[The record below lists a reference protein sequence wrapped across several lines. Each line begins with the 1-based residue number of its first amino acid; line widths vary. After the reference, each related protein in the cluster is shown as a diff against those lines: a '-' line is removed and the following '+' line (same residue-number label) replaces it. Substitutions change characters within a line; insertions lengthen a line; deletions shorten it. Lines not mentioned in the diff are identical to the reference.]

1 VGAVALALAFA
12 FSWDAQPPPR
22 VWCVGDSITH
32 FYAPVLATRE
42 PRWTVLDLGRGGE
55 RSDRGL
61 VRLAGLLAANPAPDV
76 VVIAFGANDVA
87 TRVMDGDRR
96 YGGVTAARNVREMAR
111 LVRAAGAVPIVAL
124 PSGAPPPDDGDDA
137 TARRNLRALRREF
150 TALRRALRRER
161 PRVDLRLLHRA
172 RFVDALHPRP
182 VGVELIARRV
192 ARAVRRVPPPAGAA
206 ARGA

>member
-1 VGAVALALAFA
+1 MPVVALALAFA

-32 FYAPVLATRE
+32 FYAPVLATHERS
-42 PRWTVLDLGRGGE
+42 WTVLDLGRGGE

-61 VRLAGLLAANPAPDV
+61 VRLAGLLAENPAPDV
-76 VVIAFGANDVA
+76 VVIAFGANDLA

-96 YGGVTAARNVREMAR
+96 YGPATAARNIREMAR

-124 PSGAPPPDDGDDA
+124 PSGAPPPDDGDDG
-137 TARRNLRALRREF
+137 TTRQNLRALRHEF
-150 TALRRALRRER
+150 AVLRRALRRER
-161 PRVDLRLLHRA
+161 PRVDLRLVRRA
-172 RFVDALHPRP
+172 HFLDAVHPRP
-182 VGVELIARRV
+182 AGVELIARRV
-192 ARAVRRVPPPAGAA
+192 ARAVRRGAPRAGAA